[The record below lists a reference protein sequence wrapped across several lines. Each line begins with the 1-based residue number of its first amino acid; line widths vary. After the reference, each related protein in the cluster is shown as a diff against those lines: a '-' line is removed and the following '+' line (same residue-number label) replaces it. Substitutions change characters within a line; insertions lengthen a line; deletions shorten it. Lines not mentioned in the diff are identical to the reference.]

1 VSGEGRVDAQTL
13 DGKIVGEIADRARRA
28 GRALF
33 LVVGSCAVD
42 AAQLDALGAAV
53 VLEATDESALRAAG
67 AALAGRDS

>member
-1 VSGEGRVDAQTL
+1 
-13 DGKIVGEIADRARRA
+13 
-28 GRALF
+28 
-33 LVVGSCAVD
+33 VD